1 MPSAAPAS
9 QGPAI
14 RPFQMD
20 SISLGQLAN
29 SVNLFRGDVTL
40 TQPLFT
46 LPGRTDDQGLDVT
59 VALSYQ
65 SNVVRAAQTWNRD
78 QPTGV
83 AGLGFGLGLTCIE
96 LDDGDSPVPGLWSYS
111 YSQGGQRNQ
120 LIREPSPPFLFA
132 LPADVAAPSDTASLI
147 AAFAANGIALS
158 AGSTVT
164 PRTDG
169 TGYDIADDE
178 RRQLFQ
184 LVTAADGSLQAF
196 DGGQSFQLTNYAFWK
211 ILYYPPY
218 ERWVVVTDS
227 GQVQSFGGDAGTL
240 SDGRRTSLGNSI
252 VWGVRWT
259 TAAGTPLWAGSS
271 SLTDGQA
278 QFPCAWYLESLR
290 NIWGDAVTYA
300 YNEFDPAPET
310 GLIPGCEQ
318 RVGSD
323 AGRIYTKAIYLTR
336 ITDVFGRRAVF
347 SYGQKLWQGTGP
359 DDIREYADPHKAVPD
374 DSPNAYQDRYETRYL
389 SGIAVTDAAGGPLFS
404 VDLVYRPRPDVEGDA
419 AAVANVTPQATSPN
433 PGDLLGDTY
442 KRYLTAIVM
451 RNAGGEAL
459 PGILF
464 HYCLTPIGADGSV
477 PDGESPGALASVTYP
492 QGGIATYRYARQ
504 SLTQCDRRQDVTP
517 PVGADGT
524 TYGGIPRCWF
534 GDDYAVTCWY
544 DVGAGQLTLQVYS
557 WVGNWLLWQPDAGQ
571 PLIFQDLYG
580 LDLTTLD
587 VAAGSDHF
595 ALFFETTDGSDLYL
609 FRKDVGRPGQWTQ
622 APRTAG
628 AATGLNAPTLSWDT
642 PLPQILAGTDFLLCV
657 SMSETGGPCGYQR
670 ITWNWESRSWA
681 FETPGD
687 VTGYAYVA
695 AGADYYVT
703 LDAATGVLVLT
714 HLDGRLAWVRSQTTV
729 TLSSA
734 GFPVDSYDA
743 VALVAGS
750 SMVAVSWLRADSP
763 NVTDYSVQLVQ
774 WDGTYTLQPP
784 AGPFELSDLQDP
796 DSGLRT
802 GWVPTIVADSM
813 VAVGG
818 NLLRFNGQSWLA
830 NSNLAPAT
838 MPVPLQ
844 QRYAYGPDYALL
856 VTVRSDG
863 QSEPTASVLA
873 FDPNTDSAGGA
884 WTTAPSA
891 PGCSLSVPPARG
903 MTANWPSAGPDDYL
917 AIGPYLYF
925 RGTLSNWQDVV
936 RLAPLADLQAL
947 ADQAAGGDGATILNT
962 QSLIDEAPDFL
973 ACCLYDTDDST
984 VAHAA
989 AVLLKNGRV
998 AGKAEMLA
1006 GQRLPMPGDSGAAGP
1021 GQTAA
1026 GPGAFIA
1033 YPDSATSFSDAESFT
1048 LYRYAGDAFQGPVEH
1063 FAVAQLT
1070 LTDGFGGPPWS
1081 SLYVQDIATAACD
1094 PTGDVVKYYK
1104 TTVYPGTDDIGDAV
1118 YGRVEA
1124 TYLNGLQLGENVT
1137 TRSWSMMD
1145 GLQQSLSAYDAGGV
1159 LLAQTSYGWTVMTQR
1174 ALSPDAAADPVNLY
1188 GGYVLKTSQQRVID
1202 GVPCTTTTAYVPDG
1216 LKAPFSGQPVY
1227 TATTSWDGQGREVT
1241 LATTTLYG
1249 YEVADAFRTL
1259 NILDAQAQTT
1269 SGRAPGGG
1277 DTAQTPA
1284 NSTVT
1289 QAQATVFRSWPS
1301 ALGPGVMV
1309 PAEAAQYSW
1318 TGGLPASFPFAGFD
1332 PVTSRPPAGWI
1343 PAGFTTARSPS
1354 GMVLETADAAGTVSA
1369 TLFDTLTALP
1379 AAQVTNA
1386 SFVKGQCAFW
1396 SPSPNVAGGFTATGT
1411 ALRSGDGHLG
1421 DSCLELPAG
1430 SGATVTAGLTASV
1443 TATVTPVPGT
1453 GSYLLGF
1460 WYKTAPGFQPADGA
1474 GWTVTAGATARTL
1487 PFTDTEGVW
1496 IYRTLGIPV
1505 PDGASVTVTA
1515 TNTAAAAVRLDAMF
1529 VQPLV
1534 ADLEATVYDPR
1545 YDLEL
1550 ASMDA
1555 AGRTRRNIYD
1565 RFQQQ
1570 IVEVDPCE
1578 ATVKLNQGFAS
1589 RRGNADG
1596 IFDPASPNALVT
1608 VEPAGGGTTVRFL
1621 ADGDW
1626 QAHWQPGGG
1635 SWTAAGGLLT
1645 HTAGPAATLDWRG
1658 WGDTTPA
1665 SAALL
1670 VEWVPA
1676 NPVSDGPLA
1685 GPVAITFGDGWV
1697 LSYDPQPGVGYEL
1710 AGNGVAQPPLARPP
1724 DMAGSWLLVM
1734 GRERIL
1740 FFADGQLLFSQAAQP
1755 GDLDAIRLSSG
1766 PNALSIRSL
1775 SLVAEPRLTVLYQ
1788 DAAGRSRQS
1797 QHLLGDDAIVSA
1809 TIHDALNRVVA
1820 STKSAPASFG
1830 ADPGY
1835 QPMAYQPRFIDVYAF
1850 LAALRNSWRLDGAL
1864 SDYYAGQGAGMQQRS
1879 DDQGYPYHGTRHPAG
1894 AAKRPVELGL
1904 PGKPYAIHDIDTTSP
1919 TDRQTV
1925 QYAYGP
1931 NTAGGALPAGRY
1943 GCKTVTT
1950 PLKSVATVVTNTSGD
1965 QIAATLCGKD
1975 GGDAASSNAYADYAA
1990 DAGDAGRNAT
2000 VNLPNCQTPGP
2011 QSGFL
2016 SYSAETLTDPLGRI
2030 VRKADPSSGTTLY
2043 IYDAC
2048 GRLRFVQPP
2057 LDPGAVYFVYH
2068 RYDALG
2074 RLLEQGTVDQPWD
2087 QVALQVAAEDAAWPG
2102 TDVPH
2107 TPWLTLRYDGDG
2119 DEPTEIG
2126 QKIETVA
2133 VNPAPTGDPD
2143 AGTVTVTE
2151 RFTYDGAGRVA
2162 GVTQSVSGTIQAEG
2176 TISYGYNALGDVVS
2190 ILYPAGSPLAQ
2201 AVYGY
2206 DERGKVVTIGSSP
2219 GAPDDIAAFT
2229 YTCDGEVA
2237 TVARNRGRLQASLRY
2252 GSPGWVEA
2260 LEIRSNGAQPALFA
2274 ATYGYDA
2281 QGSVTGRRITFPT
2294 VGPAGTEYDTAYR
2307 YDGQRRLVAAPG
2319 TETIDLYD
2327 SNGNIWAATLDGT
2340 RDSYTLAFGSDRLA
2354 AATLG
2359 GAETGFTYAADGWL
2373 TTGDG
2378 LTLEHSAAFQLT
2390 TRVASDRGAAVR
2402 FAYGSQGQRAV
2413 QQLRGGTG
2421 GAGVSYSG
2429 IGRVPL
2435 LAVGADGTPVA
2446 TVAGPDGVLA
2456 LVSPDGP
2463 LFPLTDIQGTVWG
2476 AVDDQDRLAAWY
2488 NFGPFGEPLSAQGPA
2503 AARIGYTFLGQRLD
2517 AATGLYHF
2525 DSRLYAP
2532 RLRRFLSPDPA
2543 GQFPSPYIFVGN
2555 DPVSMTDSD
2564 GAMAGWAQALLDG
2577 LTIAALVVGAVLT
2590 DGADTPALI
2599 AASEGMAD
2607 EEAASG
2613 ALDVAKAAGKAA
2625 EDAPG
2630 KRTPKP
2636 MSRSEFFARRTGA
2649 TAIKGAVG
2657 GAKSYAKDSGQNFNA
2672 KGLFESIAIGATAGA
2687 VRGALGG
2694 VVDLPAFAPGKGGKV
2709 AGKAAKY
2716 AARYAAK
2723 GIATAIGNEVSQM
2736 LTNAQQHEPWSQNMA
2751 KTAIAGFVSGAGLGA
2766 AGDASKVLN
2775 EKYGPQ
2781 IEQFKAKAKAGAGT
2795 AARGIG
2801 TALCGTASAL
2811 SASYQTSSLLKD
2823 LSTGAMVGGGA

>member
-1 MPSAAPAS
+1 MPSAAPAGQS
-9 QGPAI
+9 PAI

-40 TQPLFT
+40 TQSLFT

-83 AGLGFGLGLTCIE
+83 AGLGFGMGLACIE

-111 YSQGGQRNQ
+111 YTQGGQRNQ
-120 LIREPSPPFLFA
+120 LIREPSTPFLFT
-132 LPADVAAPSDTASLI
+132 LPADAAAALSAAPSDTAAVI
-147 AAFAANGIALS
+147 GAFAANGIALS
-158 AGSTVT
+158 ASSTIT

-169 TGYDIADDE
+169 TGYGIADDE

-211 ILYYPPY
+211 ILYYPSY

-227 GQVQSFGGDAGTL
+227 GQVQSFGGDFGPL
-240 SDGRRTSLGNSI
+240 SDGRRSSLGNSI

-259 TAAGTPLWAGSS
+259 TAAGTPLWTGSS

-278 QFPCAWYLESLR
+278 QFPRAWYLESLR
-290 NIWGDAVTYA
+290 NIWGDTVTYA

-336 ITDVFGRRAVF
+336 ITDVFGRRAIL

-359 DDIREYADPHKAVPD
+359 TDVREYADPHKTVPD
-374 DSPNAYQDRYETRYL
+374 DRPNAYQDRYETRYL
-389 SGIAVTDAAGGPLFS
+389 SGITVTDPVGGALFS
-404 VDLVYRPRPDVEGDA
+404 VELVYRPRQDVEGDA
-419 AAVANVTPQATSPN
+419 AAVANVTPQATSPD
-433 PGDLLGDTY
+433 PSDLLGDTY
-442 KRYLTAIVM
+442 KRFLTAIVM
-451 RNAGGEAL
+451 RNADGEAL

-464 HYCLTPIGADGSV
+464 DYYLTPVGADGSV
-477 PDGESPGALASVTYP
+477 PDGECPGALASVTYP

-524 TYGGIPRCWF
+524 VHGGIPRCWF

-544 DVGAGQLTLQVYS
+544 DVGAGRLTLQVYS
-557 WVGNWLLWQPDAGQ
+557 WVGSWLLWQPDPNL
-571 PLIFQDLYG
+571 PLIFQDMYG

-595 ALFFETTDGSDLYL
+595 ALFFETADGSQLYL
-609 FRKDVGRPGQWTQ
+609 FRKDVGRPGRWTQ
-622 APRTAG
+622 ATQTAG

-670 ITWNWESRSWA
+670 VTWNWESRSWV
-681 FETPGD
+681 FESPGD

-703 LDAATGVLVLT
+703 LDAATGVLALT
-714 HLDGRLAWVRSQTTV
+714 HLDGRLAWVRSEATV

-734 GFPVDSYDA
+734 GFPVESYDD
-743 VALVAGS
+743 VALMAGS

-774 WDGTYTLQPP
+774 WDGSYTLQAP
-784 AGPFELSDLQDP
+784 AGPFDLSDLQDP
-796 DSGLRT
+796 NSNLRT
-802 GWVPTIVADSM
+802 GWVPTIVDDSM
-813 VAVGG
+813 VAMGG
-818 NLLRFNGQSWLA
+818 NLLRFNGRSWLA
-830 NSNLAPAT
+830 NSNLAPGT
-838 MPVPLQ
+838 MQVPRQL
-844 QRYAYGPDYALL
+844 RYAYGSDYALL
-856 VTVRSDG
+856 VSVRSDG
-863 QSEPTASVLA
+863 QSEPTASILA
-873 FDPNTDSAGGA
+873 FDPDTDSAGGA

-891 PGCSLSVPPARG
+891 PGCSLSVPPAHG
-903 MTANWPSAGPDDYL
+903 ATANWPSAGSDDYL

-925 RGTLSNWQDVV
+925 RGTLCNWQDVV
-936 RLAPLADLQAL
+936 QLAPLADLQAL
-947 ADQAAGGDGATILNT
+947 ADQAGGPGATVLNT

-984 VAHAA
+984 AA
-989 AVLLKNGRV
+989 RTTAILLKNGRV
-998 AGKAEMLA
+998 AGAAEMLA
-1006 GQRLPMPGDSGAAGP
+1006 GQRLPMPGHGGADGP
-1021 GQTAA
+1021 GQTAS
-1026 GPGAFIA
+1026 GPSAFIA
-1033 YPDSATSFSDAESFT
+1033 YPDSAASFSDADSFS
-1048 LYRYAGDAFQGPVEH
+1048 LYRYAGDAFQGAIEH

-1081 SLYVQDIATAACD
+1081 TVYAQDVATAACD
-1094 PTGDVVKYYK
+1094 PSGDVVKYYK
-1104 TTVYPGTDDIGDAV
+1104 TTAYPGTDDIGDAA

-1124 TYLNGLQLGENVT
+1124 TYLNGLQLGDDVT
-1137 TRSWSMMD
+1137 TQSWSMMD
-1145 GLQQSLSAYDAGGV
+1145 GLQQSLSAYDAGGAT
-1159 LLAQTSYGWTVMTQR
+1159 LAQTSYGWTVMTQR
-1174 ALSPDAAADPVNLY
+1174 AVSPDDADPVNLY
-1188 GGYVLKTSQQRVID
+1188 GGYVLKTGQQRVID
-1202 GVPCTTTTAYVPDG
+1202 GVPCTTTTVYVPDG
-1216 LKAPFSGQPVY
+1216 LKAPFSGQPVR
-1227 TATTSWDGQGREVT
+1227 TTTTDWDGQGREVT
-1241 LATTTLYG
+1241 LVTTTLYG

-1259 NILDAQAQTT
+1259 NILDIQAQMT
-1269 SGRAPGGG
+1269 SSRGPGIA
-1277 DTAQTPA
+1277 DATRPPA
-1284 NSTVT
+1284 DSTVT

-1301 ALGPGVMV
+1301 ALGPGVTV

-1332 PVTSRPPAGWI
+1332 PVTSETPAGWI
-1343 PAGFTTARSPS
+1343 PAEYITARSRS
-1354 GMVLETADAAGTVSA
+1354 GMVLETADAAGAVSA
-1369 TLFDTLTALP
+1369 TLFDTRTALP
-1379 AAQVTNA
+1379 AAHVTNA
-1386 SFVKGQCAFW
+1386 SFVEGQCAFW
-1396 SPSPNVAGGFTATGT
+1396 SPSPDVAGGFTATGT

-1421 DSCLELPAG
+1421 DRCLELPAG
-1430 SGATVTAGLTASV
+1430 GGATV
-1443 TATVTPVPGT
+1443 TATVTPASGA

-1460 WYKTAPGFQPADGA
+1460 WYKTASGFQPADGA

-1487 PFTDTEGVW
+1487 PFTDTAGAW

-1505 PDGASVTVTA
+1505 PDGSSVTVTA
-1515 TNTAAAAVRLDAMF
+1515 ANTAAAAVRLDAMF

-1555 AGRTRRNIYD
+1555 AGKTRRSVYD

-1578 ATVKLNQGFAS
+1578 ATVKLAQGFAS

-1596 IFDPASPNALVT
+1596 TFDPASPNALVT
-1608 VEPAGGGTTVRFL
+1608 VEPAGGGTTARFL

-1626 QAHWQPGGG
+1626 QARWQPGGG
-1635 SWTAAGGLLT
+1635 TWTAEGGLLT
-1645 HTAGPAATLDWRG
+1645 HAAGPAATLDWRG
-1658 WGDTTPA
+1658 WGGTTPA
-1665 SAALL
+1665 AAALL
-1670 VEWVPA
+1670 VEWVP
-1676 NPVSDGPLA
+1676 DGPLA
-1685 GPVAITFGDGWV
+1685 GPLAIAFGDGWV
-1697 LSYDPQPGVGYEL
+1697 LSYDPQPDAGYQL
-1710 AGNGVAQPPLARPP
+1710 AGKDVGQPPLAHPP
-1724 DMAGSWLLVM
+1724 GMAGTWLLVM
-1734 GRERIL
+1734 ARERIL
-1740 FFADGQLLFSQAAQP
+1740 FFADGQLLFSLAAQP
-1755 GDLDAIRLSSG
+1755 GDLDAIRISSG
-1766 PNALSIRSL
+1766 PNAVSIRSL

-1797 QHLLGDDAIVSA
+1797 QQLLGGDAIVSA
-1809 TIHDALNRVVA
+1809 TIRDALNRVVA

-1835 QPMAYQPRFIDVYAF
+1835 RPMAYQPRFIDVDAF

-1879 DDQGYPYHGTRHPAG
+1879 DDQGYPYHGTRYPDG
-1894 AAKRPVELGL
+1894 VAKRSLELGM
-1904 PGKPYAIHDIDTTSP
+1904 PGKPYAIHDVATTSP
-1919 TDRQTV
+1919 ADRQTV

-1931 NTAGGALPAGRY
+1931 NPADGALPGGRY
-1943 GCKTVTT
+1943 ARKTVTT
-1950 PLKSVATVVTNTSGD
+1950 PLKSVATIVTNTSGN
-1965 QIAATLCGKD
+1965 QVAASLCGKD
-1975 GGDAASSNAYADYAA
+1975 GGDAARSNAYGDYAA
-1990 DAGDAGRNAT
+1990 ETGDAGRTAT

-2011 QSGFL
+2011 QSGAL
-2016 SYSAETLTDPLGRI
+2016 GYIAETLTDPLGRI
-2030 VRKADPSSGTTLY
+2030 VRKTDPSSGTTLY
-2043 IYDAC
+2043 IYDDC

-2057 LDPGAVYFVYH
+2057 LDPGEVWFVYH

-2074 RLLEQGTVDQPWD
+2074 RLLEQGTVAQPWD
-2087 QVALQVAAEDAAWPG
+2087 PEALQAAAGDAAWPG
-2102 TDVPH
+2102 ADAPH

-2126 QKIETVA
+2126 QKVETVA
-2133 VNPAPTGDPD
+2133 VNPAPAGDPG

-2151 RFTYDGAGRVA
+2151 CFSHDGAGRIA
-2162 GVTQSVSGTIQAEG
+2162 GVTQTVEGTVQAEG
-2176 TISYGYNALGDVVS
+2176 TIAYGYNALGDLVS

-2206 DERGKVVTIGSSP
+2206 DERGKVVTIGSGP
-2219 GAPDDIAAFT
+2219 GTPDDIAAFT

-2260 LEIRSNGAQPALFA
+2260 LEVRSDGSPTALFA

-2281 QGSVTGRRITFPT
+2281 QGSVTARRIAFPT

-2307 YDGQRRLVAAPG
+2307 YDGQRRLVAAMATDGFGGAAPG

-2327 SNGNIWAATLDGT
+2327 PNGNIWAATLDGAKY
-2340 RDSYTLAFGSDRLA
+2340 SYTLASGSDRLM
-2354 AATLG
+2354 AATLDG
-2359 GAETGFTYAADGWL
+2359 TETGFTYAADGWL
-2373 TTGDG
+2373 ATGDG

-2390 TRVASDRGAAVR
+2390 TRVASDGGGAVR
-2402 FAYGSQGQRAV
+2402 LAYGGQGQRV
-2413 QQLRGGTG
+2413 VRQPRGGTG

-2446 TVAGPDGVLA
+2446 AVAGPGGVLA

-2463 LFPLTDIQGTVWG
+2463 LFPLTDVQGTVWG

-2503 AARIGYTFLGQRLD
+2503 ADRIGYTFLGQRLD
-2517 AATGLYHF
+2517 AATGLYQF

-2555 DPVSMTDSD
+2555 DPVSMTDAD
-2564 GAMAGWAQALLDG
+2564 GAMAGWAQGLLDG

-2590 DGADTPALI
+2590 DGADTPALV
-2599 AASEGMAD
+2599 AASEGLAD
-2607 EEAASG
+2607 EEATSG
-2613 ALDVAKAAGKAA
+2613 AVDVAKAAGKAV

-2630 KRTPKP
+2630 KRKPKP

-2649 TAIKGAVG
+2649 AAIKGSVS

-2723 GIATAIGNEVSQM
+2723 GVATAVGNEVSQL

-2751 KTAIAGFVSGAGLGA
+2751 KTAIAGFVSGAGFAA

-2781 IEQFKAKAKAGAGT
+2781 IERFKAKAKAGAGT

-2811 SASYQTSSLLKD
+2811 SASYQTSTLLKG
-2823 LSTGAMVGGGA
+2823 LSPGAVAGGGA